1 MIQKGIIEQALSRY
15 TYKVRVPRYDKIAT
29 DPSATSLEDLP
40 SAVVCSF
47 PGTDIAFNRGNVV
60 IVDYEN
66 NEIDQPVILGLLYNE
81 SQALDEDN
89 YNNFS
94 NKVLEGNLSEYNT
107 ELQSLSKSGLYT
119 HVKYSNDNGVT
130 FTSKYSTVTVST
142 VTAGQVKYKVDSNI
156 SLDPS
161 STVIYWSIVDKNT
174 GIDVTDNFQITTTI
188 KNYINKDTNDSSQI
202 SQTFKE
208 SLIEIPLDFRDNEY
222 LTLDYRIAEVSNWD
236 NYAIVLTTDKD
247 VQGSVYGEYLGIAVT
262 KSAIPPDSPSE
273 YAWTSFKTSI
283 DKLVDTLLDEW
294 LPRIRGVENTLYGYD
309 LDDTSNP
316 SGLGLVDVISV
327 TKSQVDVHGT
337 DNRDVSFN
345 NIKSVYINNS
355 GDPSV
360 VTPEVDYK
368 YNSSSNS
375 FSEYQDS
382 RGHLILMIKESN

>member
-1 MIQKGIIEQALSRY
+1 MIQKGIIEQALSKY

-40 SAVVCSF
+40 SAVVCGF
-47 PGTDIAFNRGNVV
+47 PGTDIAFNKGNVV
-60 IVDYEN
+60 LVDYEN
-66 NEIDQPVILGLLYNE
+66 NEINQPIILGLLYNE

-94 NKVLEGNLSEYNT
+94 NKVLEDNLLEYNT

-119 HVKYSNDNGVT
+119 HVKYSNDNGIT
-130 FTSKYSTVTVST
+130 FTSKYSTVTVNT
-142 VTAGQVKYKVDSNI
+142 VIIDQVKYKVDSDI
-156 SLDPS
+156 SLDPK
-161 STVIYWSIVDKNT
+161 STIIYWSIVDRTT
-174 GIDVTDNFQITTTI
+174 GRDITNNIQITTTI
-188 KNYINKDTNDSSQI
+188 RNYKEKDESDSNQI
-202 SQTFKE
+202 LRTFNE
-208 SLIEIPLDFRDNEY
+208 SLIEIPMDFRDSEY
-222 LTLDYRIAEVSNWD
+222 LILDYRIAEVSNWD

-247 VQGSVYGEYLGIAVT
+247 VQGSVYGEYLGIAIT

-283 DKLVDTLLDEW
+283 DKLVDTLMDEW
-294 LPRIRGVENTLYGYD
+294 KPRIQGVENTLYGYD
-309 LDDTSNP
+309 LDNTSNP
-316 SGLGLVDVISV
+316 SGLGLVDVISI
-327 TKSQVDVHGT
+327 TKSQVDIHGT

-355 GDPSV
+355 GDTSV
-360 VTPEVDYK
+360 VTPEVDYR

-382 RGHLILMIKESN
+382 KGHLILMIKESN